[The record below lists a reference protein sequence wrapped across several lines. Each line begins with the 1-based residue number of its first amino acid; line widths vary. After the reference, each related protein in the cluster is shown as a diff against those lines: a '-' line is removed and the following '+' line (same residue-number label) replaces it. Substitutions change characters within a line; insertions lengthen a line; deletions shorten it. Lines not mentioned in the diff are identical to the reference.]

1 MHREAI
7 GTCIRINV
15 VFGQVCMYRCM
26 SGAGVC
32 VCGCLPGYSKNRLW
46 FTHSFIPILAACM
59 CVCKR
64 REMTG
69 GDEKRKQGKVREG
82 KEKEEEVQ

>member
-1 MHREAI
+1 VHLYKCGVWASVYVKVYVR
-7 GTCIRINV
+7 V
-15 VFGQVCMYRCM
+15 Q
-26 SGAGVC
+26 VC
-32 VCGCLPGYSKNRLW
+32 VCVGVCLPGYSKNRLW